1 MTMHVTA
8 SPLVRATRRSGDAEA
23 AGKTVT
29 QIAAEIELRDDA
41 DSTRTTSP
49 LKPADDA
56 LIIDTSN
63 LPIDQVVRRIVA
75 QTTQGV

>member
-1 MTMHVTA
+1 
-8 SPLVRATRRSGDAEA
+8 
-23 AGKTVT
+23 
-29 QIAAEIELRDDA
+29 
-41 DSTRTTSP
+41 
-49 LKPADDA
+49 